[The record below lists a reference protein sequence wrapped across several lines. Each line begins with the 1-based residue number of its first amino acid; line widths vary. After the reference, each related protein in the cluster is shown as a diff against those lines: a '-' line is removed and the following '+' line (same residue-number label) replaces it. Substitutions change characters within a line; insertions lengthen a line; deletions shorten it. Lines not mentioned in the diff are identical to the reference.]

1 VVYDEF
7 RAMFQHDACP
17 AVARVIRRI
26 DTAHQGEPIMLLTIE
41 KVLIL
46 KTVSIF
52 ADTPEEILADVAAL
66 LEEIDVTAGETILHK
81 DDVGRCMY
89 IIVDGRVRVHNGDQ
103 LIAYHGARD
112 IFGELAVLDAE
123 PRSASVTA
131 EVDTHLFRLDQE
143 AFYELMADRFE
154 VARGII
160 RMLCR
165 RVRAREVSIPP
176 GEQGV
181 SLGA

>member
-1 VVYDEF
+1 
-7 RAMFQHDACP
+7 MFQHDACP
-17 AVARVIRRI
+17 VVARVRRRI
-26 DTAHQGEPIMLLTIE
+26 AAAHQGEPAMLLTIE

-52 ADTPEEILADVAAL
+52 AETPEEILAEVAAI
-66 LEEIDVTAGETILHK
+66 LEEVDVQAGETILHK

-89 IIVDGRVRVHNGDQ
+89 VIVDGRVRIHNGDQ
-103 LIAYHGARD
+103 VIAYLGARD

-131 EVDTHLFRLDQE
+131 EVDTHLFRLDQD

-154 VARGII
+154 VARGVI

-165 RVRAREVSIPP
+165 RVRAREYE
-176 GEQGV
+176 G
-181 SLGA
+181 

>member
-1 VVYDEF
+1 
-7 RAMFQHDACP
+7 
-17 AVARVIRRI
+17 
-26 DTAHQGEPIMLLTIE
+26 MLLTIE

-52 ADTPEEILADVAAL
+52 ADTPEEILVDVAAI
-66 LEEIDVTAGETILHK
+66 LEEVDVRAGDTILHK

-89 IIVDGRVRVHNGDQ
+89 ILVDGGVRIHDGDQ
-103 LIAYHGARD
+103 TIAFLGARE

-165 RVRAREVSIPP
+165 RVRVHEVS
-176 GEQGV
+176 GNHEEQGV
-181 SLGA
+181 PLGAH